1 MDETIIESKRHMM
14 TISLEE
20 YKDLLMCKGEVEAL
34 RNEIIRL
41 NEILNNNM
49 NLYCTISLNTKN

>member
-14 TISLEE
+14 TIPLEE